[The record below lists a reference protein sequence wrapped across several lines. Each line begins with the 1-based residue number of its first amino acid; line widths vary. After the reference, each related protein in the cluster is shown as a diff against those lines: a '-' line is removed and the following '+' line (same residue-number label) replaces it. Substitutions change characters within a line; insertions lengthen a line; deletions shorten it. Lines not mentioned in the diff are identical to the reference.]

1 MTCSRGRE
9 DSTEASLVAPQRQSD
24 VAQNPSH
31 RSDAADAPMA
41 PASQDFDYF
50 EPQQGA
56 WCGMH
61 ALNNFQGGPYVTRT
75 DCRRAAVL
83 AVKELSEMGI
93 GDAEDI
99 GEHLDKETGFLSID
113 VINILG
119 CSLLGIHVAGEA
131 VSWRELQESP
141 GLGALVNCNNMH
153 WTALRKDVVT
163 SAWTHI
169 NSIQGAR
176 SCNGVARYECGDQMS
191 GFFLN

>member
-1 MTCSRGRE
+1 M
-9 DSTEASLVAPQRQSD
+9 
-24 VAQNPSH
+24 
-31 RSDAADAPMA
+31 
-41 PASQDFDYF
+41 
-50 EPQQGA
+50 
-56 WCGMH
+56 
-61 ALNNFQGGPYVTRT
+61 
-75 DCRRAAVL
+75 L
-83 AVKELSEMGI
+83 AVRELSEVGS

-99 GEHLDKETGFLSID
+99 GGHLDKETGYLSID

-153 WTALRKDVVT
+153 WTALRKDVGT

-191 GFFLN
+191 GFFLNKDDRV